1 MGKLTESEIAEIQQ
15 VYAEVGNYAETA
27 RRLKRSAATVKKYVT
42 GITPTAKEKTTKLI
56 YFDELKKS
64 LEKDI
69 KPLPIE
75 EIKIPESFDSW
86 TTLTYEECEAM
97 NLGEIRKERK

>member
-42 GITPTAKEKTTKLI
+42 PTAKEKTPKLI

-75 EIKIPESFDSW
+75 EIEIPESFASW
-86 TTLTYEECEAM
+86 TTLTYEEREAM